1 MSRNPERGARLT
13 NPRPTISQRAT
24 RRLRSR
30 WWICLLVPLAAAGCG
45 SKEPAAPPPPEVLV
59 IDVAQRDVPVYGEWV
74 GTTDGYI
81 NAQIRAKVQGYLLT
95 KAYQEGSLVK
105 AGDVLFQL
113 DPRQYQAALDEAKGD
128 LARAQANLV
137 RSEQNVARYR
147 PLVEKGAV
155 SRKEL
160 DDTVQQARADQ
171 ASVETARAALENAK
185 LNLEWTTVRSPI
197 EGVAGIAQAQV
208 GDLIA
213 PTTLM
218 TTVSQ
223 LDPIKVY
230 FPISEQEYLRF
241 AARNPTPDA
250 AANAEANK
258 NPLELILADET
269 VYKHPGRVSAINRQ
283 VEVQTGSLQI
293 QSLFPNPDN
302 VLRPGGYAK
311 VRAVTDMRK
320 DAAVVPQRA
329 VREIQGSYQL
339 AVIDADDKAT
349 LRPVKVGPKV
359 GSDWVID
366 EGVKP
371 GERVVAEGIQKVRD
385 GVKVVA
391 KPFTPP
397 AAPVAGGDA
406 KSD

>member
-1 MSRNPERGARLT
+1 M
-13 NPRPTISQRAT
+13 
-24 RRLRSR
+24 
-30 WWICLLVPLAAAGCG
+30 AAVACG

-59 IDVAQRDVPVYGEWV
+59 VDVAQRDVPVYGEWV
-74 GTTDGYI
+74 GTTDGNI
-81 NAQIRAKVQGYLLT
+81 NAQIRAKVQGYLLN
-95 KAYQEGSLVK
+95 KVYQEGSLVK
-105 AGDVLFQL
+105 GGDVLFQL

-128 LARAQANLV
+128 LARARANLV

-250 AANAEANK
+250 TENAEANK
-258 NPLELILADET
+258 SPLELILADET
-269 VYKHPGRVSAINRQ
+269 VYKHAGKVSAINRQ

-320 DAAVVPQRA
+320 GALVVPQRA

-339 AVIDADDKAT
+339 AVIDAEDKAT
-349 LRPVKVGPKV
+349 LRPVKVGPKT

-391 KPFTPP
+391 KPFQPP
-397 AAPVAGGDA
+397 AAGGDA